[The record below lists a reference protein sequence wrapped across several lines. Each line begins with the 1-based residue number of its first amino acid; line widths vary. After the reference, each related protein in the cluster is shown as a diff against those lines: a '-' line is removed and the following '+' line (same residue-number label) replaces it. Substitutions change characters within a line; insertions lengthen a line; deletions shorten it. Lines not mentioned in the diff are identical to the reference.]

1 MAEGLGRGLQNLL
14 QQFES
19 ARYLNPALRDFLFM
33 LTPEEEN
40 FIRYWADQR
49 LRKKQ
54 FLRKLS
60 IGLPSAV
67 LIVVAIMI
75 NFLSGWY
82 KRADMDIRSNSSVII
97 VVLIAAIAIVLF
109 ITIFSAHHKWD
120 QNELHYQELLAKSKN
135 DPLPNS

>member
-1 MAEGLGRGLQNLL
+1 
-14 QQFES
+14 
-19 ARYLNPALRDFLFM
+19 M